1 MFWEVEIPHGEL
13 EGVDDQQVEEGDDDH
28 PAENEEKD
36 ASEEAEHLEVY
47 DLCDIGNC
55 PTTCEMCKYS
65 CV

>member
-36 ASEEAEHLEVY
+36 AREEAEHLEVY
-47 DLCDIGNC
+47 VILAIVLQ
-55 PTTCEMCKYS
+55 
-65 CV
+65 CVFSI